1 LVVVMWSGTVLVWY
15 GSGLVW
21 SGLAPLASESASAS
35 ASASASSSSS
45 FSLLRCAETLD
56 SSSSFMLAKR
66 AQSGEEDWWLSC
78 SAVSRTCCAQHQHP
92 THETRQHRAE
102 PPRCAAPN
110 RTGQPPLRHAKPRP
124 AHHPRRIF
132 PTSDA
137 QPRTA
142 QRSMFQQQVEIV
154 HVLNLRMTHLGVRI

>member
-1 LVVVMWSGTVLVWY
+1 VAGVQCSV
-15 GSGLVW
+15 
-21 SGLAPLASESASAS
+21 AH
-35 ASASASSSSS
+35 
-45 FSLLRCAETLD
+45 LLRTAPTPRHTKHD
-56 SSSSFMLAKR
+56 STG
-66 AQSGEEDWWLSC
+66 QS
-78 SAVSRTCCAQHQHP
+78 R
-92 THETRQHRAE
+92 R
-102 PPRCAAPN
+102 AAPN